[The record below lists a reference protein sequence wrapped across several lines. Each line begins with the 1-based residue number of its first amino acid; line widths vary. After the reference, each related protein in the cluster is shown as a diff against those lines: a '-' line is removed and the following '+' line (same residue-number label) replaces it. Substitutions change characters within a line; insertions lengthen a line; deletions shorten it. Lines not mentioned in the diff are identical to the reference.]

1 MFHCTR
7 SPCVFTRCS
16 EYTARPRL
24 SPRPVGVLLTQV
36 HDLDSPND
44 YRMLKHLARAGRTY
58 MTPLGSDTDEA
69 MDEFFGL
76 LTKGRGTK
84 PLTLQLRGR
93 KLKVERA
100 ARKVDV
106 ARFGF
111 DELCGKPL
119 GAEVGQTDRQT
130 GRQTGRQADRQT
142 HGRQAGRQTNAAQT
156 DRRSHDCP
164 FPHLRPYPCQDYLG
178 LASAFHTIFV
188 ESVPQLSFNDIN
200 RVRRFITLI
209 DSLYEK
215 RVRRIIP
222 VWPQPAAAVATAPKP
237 LSPPPPSPPLP
248 SPPSPSP
255 PPPSPTPPSPP
266 PPSPP
271 SLLPPLSAR
280 SGSSS
285 RPRRPWRR
293 CTPSMRR
300 TRTSLLPSTGLAP
313 SLRHNTARVAAAEP
327 ASGPVGPSRASTR

>member
-1 MFHCTR
+1 MYSCIPTSAR
-7 SPCVFTRCS
+7 EDAYSAVFRRLRRCSTALAARVLTRCS

-24 SPRPVGVLLTQV
+24 PRRPLGVFLTQV

-58 MTPLGSDTDEA
+58 MTPLGPDTDEA

-130 GRQTGRQADRQT
+130 DRHRQTGRQTDKHTADRQT
-142 HGRQAGRQTNAAQT
+142 DRQTLRRQT
-156 DRRSHDCP
+156 DGPMTARSRTSAP
-164 FPHLRPYPCQDYLG
+164 TPARTIS
-178 LASAFHTIFV
+178 ASPPPSTRSLSSRCRSSASMTST
-188 ESVPQLSFNDIN
+188 ESA
-200 RVRRFITLI
+200 
-209 DSLYEK
+209 DSSPSSTRSTRSEC
-215 RVRRIIP
+215 
-222 VWPQPAAAVATAPKP
+222 VASS
-237 LSPPPPSPPLP
+237 LCGRSPPPPSPPP
-248 SPPSPSP
+248 RSPRRLHRPALRCHRRHLRRRHRRARPRPARHLHRRP
-255 PPPSPTPPSPP
+255 PPPPPFPP
-266 PPSPP
+266 GP
-271 SLLPPLSAR
+271 AR
-280 SGSSS
+280 HLGRGSHGDAV
-285 RPRRPWRR
+285 RRR
-293 CTPSMRR
+293 
-300 TRTSLLPSTGLAP
+300 
-313 SLRHNTARVAAAEP
+313 
-327 ASGPVGPSRASTR
+327 

>member
-1 MFHCTR
+1 M
-7 SPCVFTRCS
+7 
-16 EYTARPRL
+16 
-24 SPRPVGVLLTQV
+24 LLTQV

-130 GRQTGRQADRQT
+130 NT
-142 HGRQAGRQTNAAQT
+142 GRQAGRQTNTRQAGRQADKRCADRQT
-156 DRRSHDCP
+156 
-164 FPHLRPYPCQDYLG
+164 
-178 LASAFHTIFV
+178 
-188 ESVPQLSFNDIN
+188 VP
-200 RVRRFITLI
+200 
-209 DSLYEK
+209 
-215 RVRRIIP
+215 
-222 VWPQPAAAVATAPKP
+222 
-237 LSPPPPSPPLP
+237 
-248 SPPSPSP
+248 
-255 PPPSPTPPSPP
+255 
-266 PPSPP
+266 
-271 SLLPPLSAR
+271 
-280 SGSSS
+280 
-285 RPRRPWRR
+285 
-293 CTPSMRR
+293 
-300 TRTSLLPSTGLAP
+300 
-313 SLRHNTARVAAAEP
+313 
-327 ASGPVGPSRASTR
+327 

>member
-1 MFHCTR
+1 M
-7 SPCVFTRCS
+7 
-16 EYTARPRL
+16 
-24 SPRPVGVLLTQV
+24 LLTQV

-130 GRQTGRQADRQT
+130 NT
-142 HGRQAGRQTNAAQT
+142 GRQAGRQTNTRQADRQT
-156 DRRSHDCP
+156 DKRCADR
-164 FPHLRPYPCQDYLG
+164 Q
-178 LASAFHTIFV
+178 T
-188 ESVPQLSFNDIN
+188 VP
-200 RVRRFITLI
+200 
-209 DSLYEK
+209 
-215 RVRRIIP
+215 
-222 VWPQPAAAVATAPKP
+222 
-237 LSPPPPSPPLP
+237 
-248 SPPSPSP
+248 
-255 PPPSPTPPSPP
+255 
-266 PPSPP
+266 
-271 SLLPPLSAR
+271 
-280 SGSSS
+280 
-285 RPRRPWRR
+285 
-293 CTPSMRR
+293 
-300 TRTSLLPSTGLAP
+300 
-313 SLRHNTARVAAAEP
+313 
-327 ASGPVGPSRASTR
+327 

>member
-1 MFHCTR
+1 M
-7 SPCVFTRCS
+7 
-16 EYTARPRL
+16 
-24 SPRPVGVLLTQV
+24 LLTQV

-130 GRQTGRQADRQT
+130 NT
-142 HGRQAGRQTNAAQT
+142 GRQAGRQTNTRQAGRQT
-156 DRRSHDCP
+156 DKRYADR
-164 FPHLRPYPCQDYLG
+164 Q
-178 LASAFHTIFV
+178 T
-188 ESVPQLSFNDIN
+188 VP
-200 RVRRFITLI
+200 
-209 DSLYEK
+209 
-215 RVRRIIP
+215 
-222 VWPQPAAAVATAPKP
+222 
-237 LSPPPPSPPLP
+237 
-248 SPPSPSP
+248 
-255 PPPSPTPPSPP
+255 
-266 PPSPP
+266 
-271 SLLPPLSAR
+271 
-280 SGSSS
+280 
-285 RPRRPWRR
+285 
-293 CTPSMRR
+293 
-300 TRTSLLPSTGLAP
+300 
-313 SLRHNTARVAAAEP
+313 
-327 ASGPVGPSRASTR
+327 